1 VLWAPKAWVGL
12 RCLVVADVNCGS
24 LRCTQEIEWFIKAF
38 KHTSIRSGWL
48 RVMAAYVS
56 DLA

>member
-1 VLWAPKAWVGL
+1 VLEVSA
-12 RCLVVADVNCGS
+12 VNCGS
-24 LRCTQEIEWFIKAF
+24 LRDTQEIEWFIKAF